1 MKIEVVP
8 IQSLVESSD
17 NPRIIKDQKFRS
29 LVSSIAKFP
38 KMLEIRPIVVNKD
51 MVIIG
56 GNMRFKACQ
65 ELKLKT
71 IPIIKAENLTPEQEK
86 EFIIKDNVSAGEWD
100 WDLLANNWEAP
111 ILNDWGLGVW
121 NNKTP
126 SLDFAPSLAP
136 PQSHSQITDADV
148 EKGSREVGGS
158 LKNGTERQFIE
169 TMCPECGH
177 EFNVEKE

>member
-8 IQSLVESSD
+8 IQSLIEASD
-17 NPRIIKDQKFRS
+17 NPRVIKDQKFKN
-29 LVSSIAKFP
+29 LVSSIAEFP
-38 KMLEIRPIVVNKD
+38 KMLEIRPIVVNKE

-56 GNMRFKACQ
+56 GSMRFKACQ
-65 ELKLKT
+65 ELKLKEV
-71 IPIIKAENLTPEQEK
+71 PIIKAENLTPDQER

-100 WDLLANNWEAP
+100 WDSLANNWEAP

-121 NNKTP
+121 NAQTP
-126 SLDFAPSLAP
+126 NTDFAPSVSP
-136 PQSHSQITDADV
+136 VRSTGQISDSDFQ
-148 EKGSREVGGS
+148 KGSDGVGAN
-158 LKNGTERQFIE
+158 LKMGTEREFIE